1 MKKRKDTRT
10 DNYSPEDRK
19 RKINYKKKKQREDE
33 SYFNPKRLGRLE
45 DFDEFEEDEGKAQ
58 APLFAQDESDATEGD
73 LMK

>member
-45 DFDEFEEDEGKAQ
+45 DFDEFEEDEYGQ
-58 APLFAQDESDATEGD
+58 
-73 LMK
+73 